1 MLITALAS
9 SRMESNIA
17 SMPERRM
24 NAPMSVLVIA
34 VSGLT
39 KRCADALA
47 ALSKGGTNVMSPAKR
62 MRVGRRPNKR
72 RSLPLHPLGT
82 R

>member
-1 MLITALAS
+1 
-9 SRMESNIA
+9 
-17 SMPERRM
+17 
-24 NAPMSVLVIA
+24 MSVLVIA